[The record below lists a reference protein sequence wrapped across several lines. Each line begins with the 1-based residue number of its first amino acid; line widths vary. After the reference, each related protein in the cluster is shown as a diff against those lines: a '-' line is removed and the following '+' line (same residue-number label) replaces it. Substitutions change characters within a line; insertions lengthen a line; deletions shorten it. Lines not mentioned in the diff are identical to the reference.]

1 LLQQEK
7 ETLFIKLL
15 EDNKAKIFRICRAYV
30 QEEEGQKD
38 LFQEVVYHLWQSL
51 DSFRG
56 ESNIKPWVY
65 RVALNVCI
73 RSKLQLQKKQARQ
86 VPLESISF
94 QYATIE
100 KDHLEEKEARRLL
113 YSCIASL
120 KESDKALLILY
131 LEDIPYKEI
140 ASIAGISENHVAVKL
155 KRIREKLSDCM
166 KKSGYG
172 R

>member
-1 LLQQEK
+1 LEQEK
-7 ETLFIKLL
+7 EFIFINLL
-15 EDNKAKIFRICRAYV
+15 EDNKEKIFRICKAYA
-30 QEEEGQKD
+30 QGEEGQKD
-38 LFQEVVYHLWQSL
+38 LFQEVVFNLWQSL
-51 DSFRG
+51 DSFRD
-56 ESNIKPWVY
+56 EANINTWVY
-65 RVALNVCI
+65 RVALNVCM
-73 RSKLQLQKKQARQ
+73 RTKLQLQKKQARQ

-120 KESDKALLILY
+120 KESDKALIILY
-131 LEDIPYKEI
+131 LEDICYKEI
-140 ASIAGISENHVAVKL
+140 AGITGITENHVAVKL

-166 KKSGYG
+166 KNSGYD